1 MDQKVFN
8 TIVLVDA
15 DRVYTKSDAVL
26 EIADKLRDPF
36 PVLANLAKA
45 RLSCI
50 LLLLGLLV
58 CDGAIYHRERWLSP
72 SLSLTHAIPLSPPP
86 PFHTHSWSHTRR
98 ATGRTS
104 W

>member
-36 PVLANLAKA
+36 PVLANLAKV

-50 LLLLGLLV
+50 LLLL
-58 CDGAIYHRERWLSP
+58 
-72 SLSLTHAIPLSPPP
+72 
-86 PFHTHSWSHTRR
+86 
-98 ATGRTS
+98 
-104 W
+104 